1 VVDVLDL
8 SARIIDSGLDFDPVS
23 RMTQEVSE
31 VADRVALVESF
42 SHSVALRTGA
52 GLVVFDASGQWSGK
66 AVVHALRRW
75 SADPVDTIV
84 YTHGHLDHVGG
95 SCAFV
100 DDAARN
106 GARRPRFVAQ
116 ENVRARF
123 ARYRLTDGWNL
134 IINYRQFAGAVG
146 ERLADALR
154 GGHFLPDDVAEPEVT
169 FAERL
174 RLDVGGQVIELHHA
188 RGETDDHL
196 WAWLPAQ
203 QAICCGDLLIW
214 NFPNA
219 GNPQKVQ
226 RYPLE
231 WAAALRAMSSRGP
244 ELLIPAHGLPIA
256 GQARIARVLDE
267 VAGALEDLV
276 HAVLDMMNA
285 GSTLDEIIHSVTV
298 PEHILARPYLRP
310 NYDEPEFVIRNIWRL
325 YGGWWDGNP
334 ARLKPP
340 PDALLAAEV
349 AALAGGA
356 DTLARRARA
365 VGDLRLACQ
374 LAEWAVQ
381 ADPASA
387 EASAVRAELYRER
400 KAGESSLMAKAI
412 FGEAA
417 AQSDKRHNTRT
428 GSAPAPPAES

>member
-1 VVDVLDL
+1 VVDVLEL

-31 VADRVALVESF
+31 IAEHIALVESF
-42 SHSVALRTGA
+42 SHSIALRTGA
-52 GLVVFDASGQWSGK
+52 GLVVFDASGQWSGR
-66 AVVHALRRW
+66 AVVQALRRW

-84 YTHGHLDHVGG
+84 YTHGHVDHVGG
-95 SCAFV
+95 SGAFV
-100 DDAARN
+100 ADAARN
-106 GARRPRFVAQ
+106 GSRRPRVVAQ
-116 ENVRARF
+116 ENVRARL

-134 IINYRQFAGAVG
+134 IINYRQFAEAAGGLVN
-146 ERLADALR
+146 ALR
-154 GGHFLPDDVAEPEVT
+154 GRHFLPDDVAEPEVT
-169 FAERL
+169 FADRL

-203 QAICCGDLLIW
+203 KAICCGDLFIW

-231 WAAALRAMSSRGP
+231 WAAALRAMSSCAP
-244 ELLIPAHGLPIA
+244 ELLLPAHGLPVA

-276 HAVLDMMNA
+276 HAVVDMMNA
-285 GSTLDEIIHSVTV
+285 GCSLDEIIHSVSV
-298 PEHILARPYLRP
+298 PEQTLARPYLRP
-310 NYDEPEFVIRNIWRL
+310 AYDEPEFVVRNIWRL

-340 PDALLAAEV
+340 PDALLATEV

-356 DTLARRARA
+356 DALARRARA
-365 VGDLRLACQ
+365 TADLRLACQ

-381 ADPASA
+381 ADPGSA
-387 EASAVRAELYRER
+387 QASAVRAQLYRER
-400 KAGESSLMAKAI
+400 KDGESSLMAKAI
-412 FGEAA
+412 FGAAA
-417 AQSDKRHNTRT
+417 AQSDNHHKT
-428 GSAPAPPAES
+428 